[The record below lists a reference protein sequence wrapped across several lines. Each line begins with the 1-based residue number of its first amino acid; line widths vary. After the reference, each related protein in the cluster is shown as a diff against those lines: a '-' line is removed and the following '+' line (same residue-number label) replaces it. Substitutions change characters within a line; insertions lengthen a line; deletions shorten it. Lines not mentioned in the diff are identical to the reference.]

1 MPITGLPNPQIHRM
15 CKRCQQWF
23 DAHEGA
29 LHWPP
34 KTGLLTWVHVT
45 MAESI
50 GQEKELKFYCPACH
64 TLNGKA
70 EARFAKVF
78 TQSLL
83 IMAAI
88 AGLAAIAW
96 AFGLVEMLRGR

>member
-15 CKRCQQWF
+15 RKRCRQWF

-29 LHWPP
+29 MHWPP

-45 MAESI
+45 LAESL
-50 GQEKELKFYCPACH
+50 GQDQELKFYCPACLL
-64 TLNGKA
+64 LNDKA
-70 EARFAKVF
+70 EARFSKLF
-78 TQSLL
+78 IQSLVA
-83 IMAAI
+83 MAAI
-88 AGLAAIAW
+88 GALAVIAW